1 MVAIDTSRALSP
13 RIANIVIS
21 AVLNVVETVSEW
33 RNARETRKTLESLTD
48 AELRDIGVSRSEII
62 AISRGLVR

>member
-13 RIANIVIS
+13 RIANIIIS
-21 AVLNVVETVSEW
+21 AVLNVVEVVSEW

>member
-21 AVLNVVETVSEW
+21 AVLNVVEVVSEW